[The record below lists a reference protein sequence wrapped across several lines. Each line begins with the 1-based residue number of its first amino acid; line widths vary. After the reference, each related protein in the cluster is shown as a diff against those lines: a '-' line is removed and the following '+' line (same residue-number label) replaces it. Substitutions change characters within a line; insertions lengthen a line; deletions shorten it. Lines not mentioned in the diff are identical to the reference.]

1 MRYFYE
7 PDDSRKDSLSDKYE
21 NIFFYLRKIRGLDTY
36 FSQEGNDYNFYF
48 KGDLDSLRQGLEPFF
63 EMQFRPKIVEVDK
76 SQYPFNWLGN
86 IWHGFRSSTRKGHT
100 IAVEMLKERKFVARR
115 WYKQQGHLAYSIL
128 ELPD

>member
-7 PDDSRKDSLSDKYE
+7 SDDLRKDSFLDRCVS
-21 NIFFYLRKIRGLDTY
+21 ISFYLKRVRGLNTS
-36 FSQEGNDYNFYF
+36 FSQRENEFDFYFEGN
-48 KGDLDSLRQGLEPFF
+48 LDSLRQGLEPLL
-63 EMQFRPKIVEVDK
+63 EMQFKPKIVEVDK
-76 SQYPFNWLGN
+76 SQYIFNWLGN

-115 WYKQQGHLAYSIL
+115 WYKQQGHLAYSTL